1 MDIEKMLNNLSSDKL
16 EMSLK
21 KLNGI
26 LSEEQIKQVKN
37 TLLTSDKAALSKK
50 LEGVDIDKVKTSPE
64 FQKIFR
70 KK

>member
-1 MDIEKMLNNLSSDKL
+1 MDIEKMLNSLSSDKL
-16 EMSLK
+16 EMSLS
-21 KLNGI
+21 KLSGI

>member
-26 LSEEQIKQVKN
+26 LSDEQIKQVKN